1 LAAGWVVV
9 AGVAAGGTVKR
20 MESLGTLWAPPFTA
34 CTISSSVVPAVTGFV
49 RAVGS
54 VERAERNVSLDNI
67 EQLALALGV
76 DISTLLGPG

>member
-1 LAAGWVVV
+1 
-9 AGVAAGGTVKR
+9 
-20 MESLGTLWAPPFTA
+20 
-34 CTISSSVVPAVTGFV
+34 
-49 RAVGS
+49 